1 LVGVIAIVCTGWMAM
16 ATKTK
21 GTKGAV
27 YVINYH
33 LVRRP
38 KYRRVVLTGMGAVR
52 LSELFKEIANK

>member
-1 LVGVIAIVCTGWMAM
+1 M